1 MLKNA
6 QLIIALL
13 NDAEYCS
20 CAFFQKIIQMA
31 EMGFLRREYEK
42 QNENKCENIYIM
54 V

>member
-1 MLKNA
+1 MTQN
-6 QLIIALL
+6 IVRAL
-13 NDAEYCS
+13 
-20 CAFFQKIIQMA
+20 FFQKIIQMA